1 VFFVERINCD
11 VTNCSHN
18 KTGIC
23 YSNRVDIGGMSA
35 SSERGTCC
43 GSFLQE
49 SHYSNLTN
57 NTNSKGKC
65 DALTCNVE
73 TCTYNS
79 NRLCNLDS
87 INVSGDGAQIYSET
101 KCSSFDAK

>member
-1 VFFVERINCD
+1 MEKINCE

-18 KTGIC
+18 NSGVC

-43 GSFLQE
+43 GSFLEE
-49 SHYSNLTN
+49 SHYSDLTN
-57 NTNSKGKC
+57 NTNSQGRC

-73 TCTYNS
+73 TCNHNYNK
-79 NRLCNLDS
+79 LCSLDS
-87 INVSGDGAQIYSET
+87 IQVAGNGAQLYTET
-101 KCSSFDAK
+101 KCASYDSRE

>member
-1 VFFVERINCD
+1 MERINCN

-49 SHYSNLTN
+49 CHYSDLTN
-57 NTNSKGKC
+57 NTNSNGQC

-73 TCTYNS
+73 TCVHNDNKLCQLNS
-79 NRLCNLDS
+79 
-87 INVSGDGAQIYSET
+87 IYVSGNGAQLYTET
-101 KCSSFDAK
+101 RCSSFDSNE

>member
-1 VFFVERINCD
+1 MEKINCE

-18 KTGIC
+18 RTGIC

-35 SSERGTCC
+35 SSEKGTCC
-43 GSFLQE
+43 GSFLHE
-49 SHYSNLTN
+49 SLYSDLTD

-73 TCTYNS
+73 SCTHNS
-79 NRLCNLDS
+79 NRLCSLDS
-87 INVSGDGAQIYSET
+87 IQVSGSGAQIYSET
-101 KCSSFDAK
+101 RCSSFDAK